1 MFIKATISIPAIGA
15 RMKNHSEVKNLEK
28 HFNRKDAGEDVVK
41 VGQHQIPDYNDKDDH
56 DANNGDNDEDSKHFN
71 GKDTNEDVVND
82 SKMPFSR

>member
-1 MFIKATISIPAIGA
+1 
-15 RMKNHSEVKNLEK
+15 MKNHSEVKNLEK

-71 GKDTNEDVVND
+71 GKDTNEDVVNR
-82 SKMPFSR
+82 SKMPFS